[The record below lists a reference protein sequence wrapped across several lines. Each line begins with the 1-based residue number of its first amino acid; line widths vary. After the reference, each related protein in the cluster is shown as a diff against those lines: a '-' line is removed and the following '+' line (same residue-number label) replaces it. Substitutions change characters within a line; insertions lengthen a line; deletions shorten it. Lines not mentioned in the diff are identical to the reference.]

1 MYQKPGWNLTR
12 PMTLP
17 RMALYVVYCM
27 SNAPLVLTT
36 RDPATV
42 VKSSCF
48 VSAALIKPHFT
59 HAASPPSLQTT
70 EKGFPAISDLDP
82 QEEWVQ
88 WEELV
93 QRTISHVSVNS
104 AVGET
109 PQKILGVSNMRGMFP
124 DRGPLRGC
132 SYEEARTSVSSLR
145 SDMGLLWGIRR
156 FNKAHHFYRDCMVF
170 GAEGM
175 MGAW

>member
-1 MYQKPGWNLTR
+1 
-12 PMTLP
+12 MTLP
-17 RMALYVVYCM
+17 R
-27 SNAPLVLTT
+27 TT

-42 VKSSCF
+42 VKSCCF

-59 HAASPPSLQTT
+59 HAASPPFLQTT
-70 EKGFPAISDLDP
+70 ENGFPAISDVDP

-88 WEELV
+88 WEEFV

-104 AVGET
+104 AVCET

-132 SYEEARTSVSSLR
+132 SYEEAPCFALCPSSVSSLR
-145 SDMGLLWGIRR
+145 SDMGLLWGIRK
-156 FNKAHHFYRDCMVF
+156 FNKAHHFYRDCMVL
-170 GAEGM
+170 GGERM
-175 MGAW
+175 MGT